1 MSKNNNKL
9 NIKDIKKPIQ
19 LIGYMIGGMI
29 TISAA
34 FLTLAKFISEPLWL
48 RTLIILSSLIIVFVF
63 LYCIFKL
70 ITKYRNEMLED
81 RYYLKSHNK
90 ATDKNEYLINP
101 FEKINRKLN
110 RIFEYQIK
118 NNKSNSQIEKYE
130 NISEI
135 SNEIS
140 KEQKEIIADI
150 FKVENLYGKSE
161 LFSKRRP
168 LNENAI
174 SKIHIEIND
183 LIPDYFRI
191 MEVLNNNGFDIR
203 STFGSDSEQKNIPKQ
218 FTLTFGMN
226 VPIEYIQK
234 LISILKEFG
243 LDSIDFVDF
252 RQEVYDEFLNKVF
265 IGSYSY
271 DDDEIEI
278 VKLTEELF
286 SQIINPKISSA
297 AFYAKL
303 LANVHNPECGW

>member
-1 MSKNNNKL
+1 MNKNNKL

-19 LIGYMIGGMI
+19 VIGVLMFGLI
-29 TISAA
+29 TTSTA
-34 FLTLAKFISEPLWL
+34 FLTLSKYISEPLWL
-48 RTLIILSSLIIVFVF
+48 RTLLILSALIIVFVF

-81 RYYLKSHNK
+81 RYYRKSHNK
-90 ATDKNEYLINP
+90 VTDKNEYLIKP

-110 RIFEYQIK
+110 IILEYQIK

-130 NISEI
+130 NVSEI

-174 SKIHIEIND
+174 NKIHLEIND

-191 MEVLNNNGFDIR
+191 MEILNNNGFDIR
-203 STFGSDSEQKNIPKQ
+203 STFGSDSEQKDIPKQ

-234 LISILKEFG
+234 LIRILKEFG
-243 LDSIDFVDF
+243 LDSIEFVDF
-252 RQEVYDEFLNKVF
+252 RQEDYDEFLYKVF

-271 DDDEIEI
+271 DDKEIEI
-278 VKLTEELF
+278 VKLTNELF
-286 SQIINPKISSA
+286 SLILNPKISSVV
-297 AFYAKL
+297 FYAKL
-303 LANVHNPECGW
+303 LVNVQNPKCDW